1 MIAGKTGVLVGASL
15 ELGALVGAAAPDTR
29 QHLAEFGRH
38 LGLAFQIQDDI
49 LGIWGDEALTGKSAE
64 SDILTRKKSLPVIYA
79 LQNPE
84 IGPAL
89 ARRYTQSMEIADIP
103 EVLELLLRAGARQY
117 AEQMAQQA
125 TDRVTRSASGQRC
138 TFRGESGGPGAVRAC
153 QGPARPAAVKTGPF
167 LDLTGPFFRKRSSLA
182 LTSDWTFRRR
192 KVQSRSI

>member
-1 MIAGKTGVLVGASL
+1 M
-15 ELGALVGAAAPDTR
+15 GALVGAAAPDTR

-125 TDRVTRSASGQRC
+125 TDLSLEALRASGVLSEGNQA
-138 TFRGESGGPGAVRAC
+138 GQALLE
-153 QGPARPAAVKTGPF
+153 
-167 LDLTGPFFRKRSSLA
+167 LA
-182 LTSDWTFRRR
+182 KALLHRR
-192 KVQSRSI
+192 Q

>member
-1 MIAGKTGVLVGASL
+1 MAS
-15 ELGALVGAAAPDTR
+15 APDQR

-89 ARRYTQSMEIADIP
+89 ARRYTQSMDIADIP

-125 TDRVTRSASGQRC
+125 TDRALEALRASGVLSEENQA
-138 TFRGESGGPGAVRAC
+138 GQALLELAKAL
-153 QGPARPAAVKTGPF
+153 
-167 LDLTGPFFRKRSSLA
+167 LD
-182 LTSDWTFRRR
+182 RR
-192 KVQSRSI
+192 Q